1 MKYLIDSNI
10 FIYHL
15 NGEDI
20 ASSFLQKHQFYS
32 AISRI
37 TYIEVLSFNF
47 DNIEQENDVKK
58 LLAQFELLELNQEI
72 ADQALSN
79 RKRKKI
85 KMADNIIAATAQLY
99 DLILVS
105 GNIDDFKA
113 LDVTILNP
121 FEI

>member
-1 MKYLIDSNI
+1 
-10 FIYHL
+10 
-15 NGEDI
+15 
-20 ASSFLQKHQFYS
+20 
-32 AISRI
+32 
-37 TYIEVLSFNF
+37 VLSFNF

-105 GNIDDFKA
+105 RNIDDFKA
-113 LDVTILNP
+113 LDATILNP

>member
-20 ASSFLQKHQFYS
+20 ASSFLQNHQFYS

-37 TYIEVLSFNF
+37 TYIEVLSFYF
-47 DNIEQENDVKK
+47 DSIEQENDVKK

-105 GNIDDFKA
+105 RNINDFKA
-113 LDVTILNP
+113 LDITILNP